1 MIDQPSFRLPNLCKG
16 SLVHQKLFCIHD
28 RSDEARM
35 KGLIKVWR
43 RDKRLKVE
51 GPTGKTFGLHMP
63 IVVTAY
69 APKTDGQR
77 CVVHF

>member
-1 MIDQPSFRLPNLCKG
+1 
-16 SLVHQKLFCIHD
+16 
-28 RSDEARM
+28 M